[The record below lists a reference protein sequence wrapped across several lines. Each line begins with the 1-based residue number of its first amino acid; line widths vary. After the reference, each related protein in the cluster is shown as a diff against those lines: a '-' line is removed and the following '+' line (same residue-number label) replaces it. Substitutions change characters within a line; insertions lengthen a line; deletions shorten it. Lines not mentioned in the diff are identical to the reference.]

1 MFRAAQ
7 PAEGCLA
14 GTDVLDMVDVNAVIH
29 IIATLRRANR
39 LIRRK
44 SPVAADAP
52 VRPPHDS
59 AYTSRLPVVGEPG
72 ASIAREINQPLGA
85 IPGNAST
92 CDRFLDADEPPPD
105 EVSVTLTNMC
115 RDASTHFVWATSS
128 VTRARMVRTR
138 RNPGRN
144 SMRKTDAHPV
154 VEPLHGMP
162 PTDMRA
168 TLGANPGV
176 APCSLKPGLPIER
189 LARTEWIHQARILRP
204 SLNEEKSP

>member
-105 EVSVTLTNMC
+105 EVSVILTNMC

-162 PTDMRA
+162 HGHARDFGSQSR
-168 TLGANPGV
+168 
-176 APCSLKPGLPIER
+176 CSTV
-189 LARTEWIHQARILRP
+189 LAKTWIAH
-204 SLNEEKSP
+204 